1 MSEEA
6 RHRAEGGRTMAQA
19 QLAVEQR
26 HETGKGAARKL
37 RSKGF
42 VPAVLYG
49 GDAGNVSLSLN
60 SHDLFRIISKNPWE
74 TTLIELQVQQDG
86 KTKTVPTLIKEL
98 QTDPVRRTV
107 VHVDFMEVTMGHAL
121 EVHVPLEIIG
131 ESPGVKAGG
140 VLEFLAREIT
150 VECLPSKI
158 ASHFDVDISSVEIGG
173 TLTVA
178 DLTIGED
185 YKLLTDPETTIL
197 TVVAPKLHEEVEE
210 VEEGEE
216 LAEPE
221 VIQKGKKEEEE
232 E

>member
-1 MSEEA
+1 
-6 RHRAEGGRTMAQA
+6 
-19 QLAVEQR
+19 
-26 HETGKGAARKL
+26 
-37 RSKGF
+37 
-42 VPAVLYG
+42 
-49 GDAGNVSLSLN
+49 
-60 SHDLFRIISKNPWE
+60 LFQIISKNPWE

-107 VHVDFMEVTMGHAL
+107 VHVDFMEITMGHAL

-158 ASHFDVDISSVEIGG
+158 ASHFDVDISSVEVGD

-185 YKLLTDPETTIL
+185 YRVLTEPDTTIL
-197 TVVAPKLHEEVEE
+197 TVVAPRLEEEVEE

-232 E
+232 EE